1 MQYLNGL
8 SLSDLSEF
16 GRRHYDSYQSA
27 APFPNGSFDD
37 FFSAE
42 SLRAMLEEFPDLRG
56 KPDRDFNTPNEVKR
70 VSSGEYR
77 FGPQTR
83 SFMHFLNSQPFLEFL
98 SALTGIEGLM
108 PDPYFEGGGCHEI
121 LPGGYLK
128 LHADFNKHRRT
139 KLDRRLNVLIYL
151 NEDWKE
157 EYGGHFE
164 MWNKDMTQCAKKI
177 LPIFNRM
184 AIFTTTDFSFH
195 GHPEP
200 LTCPPNRSRRSLAL
214 YYYTNGR
221 PAEEINGGV
230 TEHST
235 LFVYRGDNDRTADEY
250 SKRIFEDR
258 RIKSIAREFVP
269 PVLLNSLRRMQGKR
283 LR

>member
-8 SLSDLSEF
+8 STSDLREF
-16 GRRHYDSYQSA
+16 GRDRHEAYMNA
-27 APFPNGSFDD
+27 EPFPNASFDD
-37 FFSAE
+37 LFNPDA
-42 SLRAMLEEFPDLRG
+42 LHALVEEFPDLRN

-77 FGPQTR
+77 FGDNTR

-98 SALTGIEGLM
+98 TELTGIESLM

-128 LHADFNKHRRT
+128 IHADFNKHRGT

-164 MWNKDMTQCAKKI
+164 LWDERMNGCVKKI
-177 LPIFNRM
+177 LPTFNRM
-184 AIFTTTDFSFH
+184 AVFTTTDFSYH

-200 LTCPPNRSRRSLAL
+200 LRCPPDRSRRSLAL

-221 PAEEINGGV
+221 PAEELSGQGAD
-230 TEHST
+230 HST
-235 LFVYRGDNDRTADEY
+235 LFVYRDDDVEADKY
-250 SKRIFEDR
+250 SKRLFVDHSV
-258 RIKSIAREFVP
+258 KGIARDFIP
-269 PVLLNSLRRMQGKR
+269 PVLLNSVRRIRGQKLR
-283 LR
+283 